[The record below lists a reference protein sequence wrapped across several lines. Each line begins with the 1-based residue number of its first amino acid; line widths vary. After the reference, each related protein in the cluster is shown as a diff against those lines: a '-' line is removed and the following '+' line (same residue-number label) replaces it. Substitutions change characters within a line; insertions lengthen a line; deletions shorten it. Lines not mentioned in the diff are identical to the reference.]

1 MAADPP
7 ISSPGVP
14 SADEAR
20 RVKLKLAVG
29 APDPSTLPGAVAAF
43 NPRVMAALIDYALAV
58 ALAIGVAGF
67 LPDFLGVLLGAA
79 YFVTRDSLPFLAGQG
94 IGKRMM
100 GLRAQTV
107 GGDSLVG
114 NWRVALIRNGPLL
127 ITPFVLVEIYV
138 LLSRE
143 EKARKGTRLGDEWAH
158 TKVVIASSE
167 PPHPAADPPV

>member
-1 MAADPP
+1 M
-7 ISSPGVP
+7 I
-14 SADEAR
+14 
-20 RVKLKLAVG
+20 KLKLAVG
-29 APDPSTLPGAVAAF
+29 GPDPSTLPGAVASF
-43 NPRVMAALIDYALAV
+43 NTRALAALIDYALGA
-58 ALAIGVAGF
+58 ALALGVAWF

-94 IGKRMM
+94 IGKRVM

-127 ITPFVLVEIYV
+127 ITPFVLIEIFV

-143 EKARKGTRLGDEWAH
+143 DKARKGTRLGDEWAH
-158 TKVVIASSE
+158 TKVIIANPE
-167 PPHPAADPPV
+167 PPHPAAGPSA